1 MKIGLLSV
9 GTEILL
15 GDTINTNLSKL
26 GSLLYESGNSL
37 THEITVSDKKQE
49 IENGFKFLIDSCDVV
64 ITCGGLGPTEDDI
77 TREVIANYL
86 DIDLKLDKA
95 HVDFMKKRW
104 QARGLMMPETNLKQ
118 AYLPV
123 NSIKLENTQ
132 GTAPGSLLE
141 IEDKKIYILP
151 GPPREFIPLVQDE
164 LIPRI
169 INLSDDIK
177 KDYQF
182 IIFYNQAE
190 SSLAQEINKFKPS
203 NIDIAYLASKGIIK
217 LRYDKN
223 SISEEEESLF
233 TKNITQVFET
243 DIIAYEN
250 VDISKILLNLLLEKE
265 ITVSFVESVTGGEL
279 SSKLTKNPGS
289 STAFIGSSIVYTKQ
303 AKKLLLDTDE
313 KLNNWQLLAERLA
326 DNALSHYKSDI
337 TLAILGEAG
346 PISSSKYGIGEIFIN
361 ISDKHNSISTTHKL
375 NGNREEV
382 IQRAVNKSIWELIN
396 FVKNLY

>member
-15 GDTINTNLSKL
+15 GDTVNTNLSKI
-26 GSLLYESGNSL
+26 GSLLYESGNVL
-37 THEITVSDKKQE
+37 THEITVSDKVEE
-49 IENGFKFLIDSCDVV
+49 IEKGFKFLLDSCDVIV
-64 ITCGGLGPTEDDI
+64 TCGGLGPTEDDI
-77 TREVIANYL
+77 TREVIASYL
-86 DIDLKLDKA
+86 DFELELDKA

-104 QARGLMMPETNLKQ
+104 QARGLMMPETNIKQ

-123 NSIKLENTQ
+123 NSIKLNNTQ
-132 GTAPGSLLE
+132 GTAPGTLME
-141 IEDKKIYILP
+141 IDDKKIFILP

-169 INLSDDIK
+169 INLSDSIK
-177 KDYQF
+177 KNYQF

-203 NIDIAYLASKGIIK
+203 KIDIAYLASKGIIK

-223 SISEEEESLF
+223 SISEEEDVLF
-233 TKNITQVFET
+233 NKNINQVFKS
-243 DIIAYEN
+243 DVIAYEN
-250 VDISKILLNLLLEKE
+250 VDISKILLNLLLNKDL
-265 ITVSFVESVTGGEL
+265 TVSLVESVTGGEL
-279 SSKLTKNPGS
+279 SARLTKNPGS
-289 STAFIGSSIVYTKQ
+289 SKTFIGSSIVYTKQ
-303 AKKLLLDTDE
+303 AKKLLLDIDD
-313 KLNNWQLLAERLA
+313 KLNNWALLTERLA
-326 DNALSHYKSDI
+326 DNALGHYKTDI

-361 ISDKHNSISTTHKL
+361 ISDEHNSVSTTHKL
-375 NGNREEV
+375 NGNREE
-382 IQRAVNKSIWELIN
+382 ITQRAVNKAIWELIN